1 MHVVAVSPRASVTVS
16 EDFIMRILVA
26 DDEPEM
32 VMVLEALLKR
42 EHYSVD
48 AVYNGQDA
56 LDYGLGGNYACIVL
70 DIMMPKLDG
79 IQVLQALRAKQ
90 TATPVLLLTAK
101 SQVEDRVAG
110 LDNGADDYLPK
121 PFDSREFVARVR
133 ALTRRDGTYTPSV
146 ISAGNVTL
154 DRSSFELRCGDAC
167 IRLGNKEFQMLEL
180 LMQQKGRPI
189 STEQFMESIWG
200 YDSEAEINVVWAYI
214 SYLRR
219 KLEAAGANLRISA
232 RRGQGY
238 VLEEV
243 S

>member
-1 MHVVAVSPRASVTVS
+1 
-16 EDFIMRILVA
+16 MRILIA

-32 VMVLEALLKR
+32 TMVLEALLKR

-48 AVYNGQDA
+48 VVHNGQDA
-56 LDYGLGGNYACIVL
+56 VDYAVAEYYDGLVL

-79 IQVLQALRAKQ
+79 IQVLKSLRARKV
-90 TATPVLLLTAK
+90 ATPVLLLTAK

-110 LDNGADDYLPK
+110 LESGADDYLPK

-133 ALTRRDGTYTPSV
+133 ALTRRGSEYIPGVLTL
-146 ISAGNVTL
+146 GNITL
-154 DRSSFELRCGDAC
+154 DRSTFELKCGAAC
-167 IRLGNKEFQMLEL
+167 VRLGNKEFQILEL
-180 LMQQKGRPI
+180 LMRQAGHPI
-189 STEQFMESIWG
+189 STEQLMEYIWG
-200 YDSEAEINVVWAYI
+200 YDSDAEINVVWAYI

-219 KLEAAGANLRISA
+219 KLEAVGANVRVSL

-238 VLEEV
+238 LLEEI